1 LFSKDK
7 VFFLFIQEIPNFLS
21 NFDPFFYK
29 NKYNMIKIFSG
40 ENSKK
45 LSQRV
50 LETLNDKLLSHSKPY
65 LEMGKLRIEHF
76 SDGEILPLFE
86 ESIRDHDVF
95 FIQSTTSSTRIME
108 TMLVIDAAKRAGC
121 KSFTL
126 VAPFQGYSRQDKT
139 DHLRSS
145 IGSKMMSDI
154 LEKCGMSRIITIDL
168 HSSSI
173 QGFYNV
179 PVIHLNGTKIF
190 IDHIKTNLCDEL
202 TIVAPDQGAIKR
214 ATDFC
219 KGIGQCQ
226 FAMINKKRIK
236 PNEIHSME
244 LIGDVKGRNVIIVD
258 DLVDTGGT
266 LKKGAELI
274 MDSGA
279 KSVRAVATHGVLSGK
294 AFENLESSPITE
306 LLVSDTIVHDIPPT
320 ETSKLKF
327 VSCHKLISDAIWS
340 LIQKKS
346 IHEINQL

>member
-1 LFSKDK
+1 
-7 VFFLFIQEIPNFLS
+7 
-21 NFDPFFYK
+21 
-29 NKYNMIKIFSG
+29 MIKIFTG
-40 ENSKK
+40 DNSRE
-45 LSQRV
+45 LSQKV
-50 LETLNDKLLSHSKPY
+50 LSLLNERLLSHSKPY
-65 LEMGKLRIEHF
+65 LEMGRLRIEHF

-108 TMLVIDAAKRAGC
+108 TLLVIDAAKRAGC

-145 IGSKMMSDI
+145 IGSKMIADI
-154 LEKCGMSRIITIDL
+154 LETCGMSRIITIDL
-168 HSSSI
+168 HSSQI

-190 IDHIKTNLCDEL
+190 IEHIKSNLSQDL
-202 TIVAPDQGAIKR
+202 TILAPDQGAIKR
-214 ATDFC
+214 ASDFC
-219 KGIGQCQ
+219 KGIGDCN
-226 FAMINKKRIK
+226 FAMINKKRVK

-244 LIGDVKGRNVIIVD
+244 LMGDVRGRNVIIVD

-266 LKKGAELI
+266 LKKAAELV
-274 MDSGA
+274 MQSGA
-279 KSVRAVATHGVLSGK
+279 SSVRAVATHGVLSGR
-294 AFENLESSPITE
+294 AFENLENSPLTE
-306 LLVSDTIVHDIPPT
+306 LLVADTINHDTSHIT
-320 ETSKLKF
+320 TSKLRF
-327 VSCHKLISDAIWS
+327 VSSSSLICDAIWS